1 MTVPQAP
8 PRVQATP
15 PRSPVSRLE
24 IIGAI
29 VRKDFRAFMRDR
41 FYLYM
46 SILGL
51 VAYVAIFWALPDT
64 VDESITIGATG
75 AGIDQLIEA
84 ATGAESEGL
93 SIVAFDSRENL
104 MTAVEEGD
112 EDVALGL
119 AFPDDFFSAVAAGEP
134 TTVSIIAT
142 AEVPDELRT
151 AMDSFIKEAA
161 FAISGDP
168 LPVEYQ
174 EEILGVDRLG
184 DQVSLREKFRPLLAF
199 LVLLIEMMSLAGIIA
214 GEMQNRTVTAV
225 ITTPAR
231 LSDFLTAKII
241 FGTLLA
247 FTQVVLLLIAIDSL
261 GSQPLLMLTALLLGS
276 LMVTGFAM
284 ISGSFGKDFISV
296 LFWSMLFMVPMLI
309 PAFGLLFPGSAS
321 FWIRAIPSYGLVEAI
336 TGVTAYGEGWAET
349 LPNMGL
355 VAGWTVVAFI
365 VGLTILRRK
374 VQSL

>member
-1 MTVPQAP
+1 MTDLQAP
-8 PRVQATP
+8 PRVPETS
-15 PRSPVSRLE
+15 PRGPVSRLE
-24 IIGAI
+24 IITAI

-46 SILGL
+46 SALGL
-51 VAYVAIFWALPDT
+51 VAYVAIFWVLPDT
-64 VDESITIGATG
+64 VDETITIGATG
-75 AGIDQLIEA
+75 AGIEQLIEA

-119 AFPDDFFSAVAAGEP
+119 AFPDDFFSAVAAGES

-161 FAISGDP
+161 FAVGGNP

-214 GEMQNRTVTAV
+214 GEMQARTVTAV

-241 FGTLLA
+241 FGTVLA

-284 ISGSFGKDFISV
+284 ISGAFGKDFISV

-321 FWIRAIPSYGLVEAI
+321 FWIRVIPSYGLVEAI

-355 VAGWTVVAFI
+355 VAGWTVVAFVI
-365 VGLTILRRK
+365 GLTILRRK
-374 VQSL
+374 VESL